1 MNNQEPRNL
10 EAEMNVLGCAYL
22 SQSAL
27 DKICDDLTE
36 EMFYDKKNQVI
47 FSAMKEIRKRNDN
60 IDSTIL
66 KNEIEKTTPINSIGG
81 VEYLTEVIDSV
92 LSSSN
97 VDTYI
102 DIIKDKYIRRE
113 LIATCN
119 KIVKNASDENNS
131 QTDLI
136 DGAEKQ
142 IFQVAKQRKSS
153 EFKTAEMVVQ
163 SAKKQLEEMAKNGKD
178 ITGIPT
184 GFIDFDKMTSGL
196 HANELIILA
205 ARPGMGKTAFA
216 LNIAVNAAIQSGKS
230 VALFNLEMSAEQLMF
245 RMIGA
250 QGAVDGHKLRTG
262 KLSNDDWKKVNE
274 AMTVLSDAPIFIE
287 DTPGITI
294 GELRAK
300 CRRLAEKSDLGLIII
315 DYLQLLS
322 GGAGYGTNR
331 QQEVSDISRNLKTM
345 AMELG
350 VPVIA
355 LAQLSRSVE
364 GREDKRP
371 MLSDLRESGSIE
383 QDADLVGFLYR
394 DDYYKRKEGEAENP
408 ISLVELIIA
417 KHRAG
422 ANGTILL
429 QFEKNISEFRTS
441 VQNPDNRPQD

>member
-1 MNNQEPRNL
+1 MNNQEPKNL

-36 EMFYDKKNQVI
+36 DMFYDKKNQVI

-97 VDTYI
+97 VETYI
-102 DIIKDKYIRRE
+102 DIVKDKAIRRK
-113 LIATCN
+113 LIDTCN
-119 KIVKNASDENNS
+119 RIIKNSADENNS
-131 QTDLI
+131 QSELI
-136 DGAEKQ
+136 DGAEKE

-153 EFKTAEMVVQ
+153 EFKTSEMVVQ

-230 VALFNLEMSAEQLMF
+230 VAVFNLEMSAEQLMF

-262 KLSNDDWKKVNE
+262 KLNNDDWKKVNE

-322 GGAGYGTNR
+322 GGSGYGTNR

-408 ISLVELIIA
+408 ISLVELIVA

-429 QFEKNISEFRTS
+429 QFEKNFSVFRTS

>member
-27 DKICDDLTE
+27 DKMCDDLSE

-47 FSAMKEIRKRNDN
+47 FSAMKELRKRNDN

-66 KNEIEKTTPINSIGG
+66 KNEIEKTTPINSVGG
-81 VEYLTEVIDSV
+81 VEYLSEVIDSV

-97 VDTYI
+97 VETYI
-102 DIIKDKYIRRE
+102 DIIKDKYIRRK
-113 LIATCN
+113 LIDTCN
-119 KIVKNASDENNS
+119 NIIKKSADENNS
-131 QTDLI
+131 QSDLI
-136 DGAEKQ
+136 DGAEKE
-142 IFQVAKQRKSS
+142 IFQVAKQRKSG
-153 EFKTAEMVVQ
+153 EFKTSEMVVQ

-230 VALFNLEMSAEQLMF
+230 VAVFNLEMSAEQLMF
-245 RMIGA
+245 RMISA
-250 QGAVDGHKLRTG
+250 QGAVDGKKLRTG
-262 KLSNDDWKKVNE
+262 KLNNDDWKKVNE
-274 AMTVLSDAPIFIE
+274 AMTVLSEAPIFIE

-322 GGAGYGTNR
+322 GGSGYGSNR

-408 ISLVELIIA
+408 ISLVELIVA

>member
-1 MNNQEPRNL
+1 MNNQDPKNL

-22 SQSAL
+22 SQNAL
-27 DKICDDLTE
+27 DRMCDELTE

-47 FSAMKEIRKRNDN
+47 FSAMNELRKRNDN

-66 KNEIEKTTPINSIGG
+66 KNEIEKNTPINSIGG
-81 VEYLTEVIDSV
+81 VEYLSEVIDSV
-92 LSSSN
+92 LSSAN

-102 DIIKDKYIRRE
+102 DIIKDKYVRRK
-113 LIATCN
+113 LIDTCN
-119 KIVKNASDENNS
+119 KIQKDAMNENNS
-131 QTDLI
+131 QGELI
-136 DGAEKQ
+136 DGAEKE
-142 IFQVAKQRKSS
+142 IFQVAKQRKAG
-153 EFKTAEMVVQ
+153 EFKTSETVIK
-163 SAKKQLEEMAKNGKD
+163 SAKRQLEEMAKNGKD

-184 GFIDFDKMTSGL
+184 GFIDFDKLTSGL
-196 HANELIILA
+196 HPNELIILA

-216 LNIAVNAAIQSGKS
+216 LNIAVNAALASKKS
-230 VALFNLEMSAEQLMF
+230 VAVFNLEMSAEQLMF
-245 RMIGA
+245 RMISA
-250 QGAVDGHKLRTG
+250 QGAVDGNKLRTG
-262 KLSNDDWKKVNE
+262 RLNNDDWKRVNE
-274 AMTVLSDAPIFIE
+274 AMSELSEAPLFIE
-287 DTPGITI
+287 DTPGITV

-300 CRRLAEKSDLGLIII
+300 CRRLAEKEDLGLIII

-322 GGAGYGTNR
+322 GGSNYGTNR

-350 VPVIA
+350 IPVIA

-383 QDADLVGFLYR
+383 QDADIVAFLYR
-394 DDYYKRKEGEAENP
+394 EDYYKRKEGERENP
-408 ISLVELIIA
+408 ISLSELIVA
-417 KHRAG
+417 KHRSG

-441 VQNPDNRPQD
+441 VQNPDNKNQD

>member
-1 MNNQEPRNL
+1 MNNQDPKNL

-27 DKICDDLTE
+27 DKICDDLTP

-47 FSAMKEIRKRNDN
+47 FSAMKELRGRNDN

-81 VEYLTEVIDSV
+81 VEYLSEVIDSV
-92 LSSSN
+92 LSSAN
-97 VDTYI
+97 VETYI
-102 DIIKDKYIRRE
+102 DIVKDKYLRRK
-113 LIATCN
+113 LIDTCN
-119 KIVKNASDENNS
+119 KIQKSARDEGNN
-131 QTDLI
+131 QNELI
-136 DGAEKQ
+136 DGAEKE
-142 IFQVAKQRKSS
+142 IFQVTKQRKAG
-153 EFKTAEMVVQ
+153 EFKTSEMVVK
-163 SAKKQLEEMAKNGKD
+163 STKKQLDAMAKNGKD
-178 ITGIPT
+178 ITGIAT
-184 GFIDFDKMTSGL
+184 GFIDFDKLTSGL
-196 HANELIILA
+196 HENELIIIS

-216 LNIAVNAAIQSGKS
+216 LNIAVNAALSSKKN
-230 VALFNLEMSAEQLMF
+230 VAIFNLEMSAEQLMM
-245 RMIGA
+245 RMIAA
-250 QGAVDGHKLRTG
+250 QGAVDGNKLRTG
-262 KLSNDDWKKVNE
+262 RLNNDDWKRVNE
-274 AMTVLSDAPIFIE
+274 AMSELSEAPIYIE

-300 CRRLAEKSDLGLIII
+300 CRRLAEKGNLGLIII

-322 GGAGYGTNR
+322 GGANYGTNR

-383 QDADLVGFLYR
+383 QDADIVSFLYR
-394 DDYYKRKEGEAENP
+394 DDYYHRKEGERENP
-408 ISLVELIIA
+408 ISLVELIVA

-441 VQNPDNRPQD
+441 VQNPDNRNQD

>member
-27 DKICDDLTE
+27 DKVCDDLTVD
-36 EMFYDKKNQVI
+36 MFYDKKNQVI
-47 FSAMKEIRKRNDN
+47 FSAMKELRKRNDN

-66 KNEIEKTTPINSIGG
+66 KNEIEKTTPINSVGG
-81 VEYLTEVIDSV
+81 VEYLSEVIDSV

-97 VDTYI
+97 VETYI
-102 DIIKDKYIRRE
+102 DIVKEKYLRRK
-113 LIATCN
+113 LIDTCN
-119 KIVKNASDENNS
+119 KIIKNSIDENNS
-131 QTDLI
+131 QSDLI
-136 DGAEKQ
+136 DAAEKE
-142 IFQVAKQRKSS
+142 IFQVAKQRKSG
-153 EFKTAEMVVQ
+153 EFKTSEMVVQ

-245 RMIGA
+245 RMISA
-250 QGAVDGHKLRTG
+250 EGAVDGHKLRTG
-262 KLSNDDWKKVNE
+262 KLNNDDWKKVNE
-274 AMTVLSDAPIFIE
+274 AMTVLSEAPIFIE

-322 GGAGYGTNR
+322 GGPGYGSNR

-408 ISLVELIIA
+408 ISLVELIVA

>member
-1 MNNQEPRNL
+1 MNNQDPKNL

-27 DKICDDLTE
+27 DKVCDDLTP

-47 FSAMKEIRKRNDN
+47 FSAMKELRKRNDN

-66 KNEIEKTTPINSIGG
+66 KNEIEKTTPINSVGG
-81 VEYLTEVIDSV
+81 VEYLSEVIDSV
-92 LSSSN
+92 LSSAN
-97 VDTYI
+97 VETYI
-102 DIIKDKYIRRE
+102 DIVKDKYIRRK
-113 LIATCN
+113 LIETCN
-119 KIVKNASDENNS
+119 KITKTASDENNS
-131 QTDLI
+131 QSDLI
-136 DGAEKQ
+136 DSAEKE
-142 IFQVAKQRKSS
+142 IFAVAKQRKSG
-153 EFKTAEMVVQ
+153 EFKTSEMVVQ
-163 SAKKQLEEMAKNGKD
+163 SAKKHLEEMAKNGKD
-178 ITGIPT
+178 ITGVPT

-216 LNIAVNAAIQSGKS
+216 LNIAVNAAIQTGKS
-230 VALFNLEMSAEQLMF
+230 VAVFNLEMSAEQLMF
-245 RMIGA
+245 RMISA
-250 QGAVDGHKLRTG
+250 QGAVDGYKLKTG
-262 KLSNDDWKKVNE
+262 KLNSDDWKRVNE
-274 AMTVLSDAPIFIE
+274 AMSVLSDAPLFIE

-322 GGAGYGTNR
+322 GGPGYGNNR

-364 GREDKRP
+364 SRDDKRP

-394 DDYYKRKEGEAENP
+394 DDYYRRKEGEAENP
-408 ISLVELIIA
+408 ISLVELIVA

-429 QFEKNISEFRTS
+429 QFEKNISVFRTS
-441 VQNPDNRPQD
+441 VQNPDNRPQE

>member
-27 DKICDDLTE
+27 DKVCDDLTE

-47 FSAMKEIRKRNDN
+47 FNAMKEIRKRNDN

-66 KNEIEKTTPINSIGG
+66 KNEIEKNTPINSIGG
-81 VEYLTEVIDSV
+81 VEYLSEVIDSV

-119 KIVKNASDENNS
+119 KVIKSASDENNS
-131 QTDLI
+131 QSDLI

-142 IFQVAKQRKSS
+142 IFQVAKQRKSG
-153 EFKTAEMVVQ
+153 EFKTSEMVVQ

-216 LNIAVNAAIQSGKS
+216 LNIAVNAAIQSGKA

-245 RMIGA
+245 RMISA
-250 QGAVDGHKLRTG
+250 EGAVDGHKLRTG
-262 KLSNDDWKKVNE
+262 KLNNDDWKKVNE
-274 AMTVLSDAPIFIE
+274 AMTVLSGAPIFIE

-300 CRRLAEKSDLGLIII
+300 CRRLAEKHDLGLIII

-322 GGAGYGTNR
+322 GGPGYGSNR

-350 VPVIA
+350 VPVIS

>member
-119 KIVKNASDENNS
+119 KICKNASDENNS

-429 QFEKNISEFRTS
+429 QFEKNFSVFRTS

>member
-1 MNNQEPRNL
+1 MNNQEPRNI
-10 EAEMNVLGCAYL
+10 EAEMNALGCAYL

-27 DKICDDLTE
+27 DKVCDELSPD
-36 EMFYDKKNQVI
+36 MFYDKKNQVI
-47 FSAMKEIRKRNDN
+47 FSAMKALRGRNDN

-66 KNEIEKTTPINSIGG
+66 KNEIEKSTPINSVGG
-81 VEYLTEVIDSV
+81 VEYLSEVIDSV

-102 DIIKDKYIRRE
+102 DIIKDKYIRRK
-113 LIATCN
+113 LIDTCN
-119 KIVKNASDENNS
+119 KITKNATDENNS
-131 QTDLI
+131 QGELI
-136 DGAEKQ
+136 DQAEKE
-142 IFQVAKQRKSS
+142 IFSVAKQRKSG
-153 EFKTAEMVVQ
+153 EFKTSAMVVKA
-163 SAKKQLEEMAKNGKD
+163 AKKHLEEIAKNGKE

-184 GFIDFDKMTSGL
+184 GFVDFDKLTSGL
-196 HANELIILA
+196 HPNELIILA

-216 LNIAVNAAIQSGKS
+216 LNIAVNAAIQSNKS
-230 VALFNLEMSAEQLMF
+230 VAVFNLEMSDVQLMY
-245 RMIGA
+245 RMISA
-250 QGAVDGHKLRTG
+250 QGAVDGYKLKNGR
-262 KLSNDDWKKVNE
+262 LNNDDWKRVNQ
-274 AMTVLSDAPIFIE
+274 AMDILSDAPLYIE

-300 CRRLAEKSDLGLIII
+300 CRRLAEKTDLGLIII

-322 GGAGYGTNR
+322 GGPGYGTNR

-383 QDADLVGFLYR
+383 QDADIVGFLYR
-394 DDYYKRKEGEAENP
+394 DDYYKRKEGQAENP

-417 KHRAG
+417 KHRSG
-422 ANGTILL
+422 SIDTIYL

-441 VQNPDNRPQD
+441 VQRPDNKNED